1 MHQETY
7 TIRMISARAMA
18 VAATTKRVAMT
29 LLLAVL
35 TTATA
40 WANQSGYWTYSL
52 TTGGCNITGYTGSR
66 SVTNLT
72 IPKTLDGLDVLG
84 FSTGALTYKDEENNT
99 HYLPLTKISFYEDAK
114 VENMPYVQIA
124 SFQGV
129 NLIND
134 AGTTVAENTLPS
146 SMTEIGNAFKG
157 SGITKLTM
165 PGVTSIGNIA
175 FQGCNSLTEVTFKK
189 TATIGEY
196 SKAFSRIGSTCK
208 VTYPGPMTNWSAY
221 NVEYSPNLVVEG
233 TYNNK
238 KWQLGWCGDGW
249 SDGGVSDDDW
259 SGGGTEQYRNTSC
272 LYWTIDTDGNMTVDC
287 LQQDIILD
295 NYLSYQI
302 IKTKKWDKTKVKTL
316 TLSHVYHLGL
326 YWEGGNDVL
335 PNEFCDHSNLTT
347 VVINE
352 GLVQIGTNAF
362 GVDNLGVGCPAMKS
376 IVLPSSLTY
385 IKSEAFKGCE
395 VLEDIYFEGTGAQ
408 WSSVTN
414 WYNWNLGVPATCK
427 EHWRC
432 AVTFDANGHGTAP
445 ASQTNLWSNEAK
457 VTRPTD
463 LSAEGFVFKGWFT
476 DAACTTKWNFDTD
489 IVPGDMTLYAG
500 WATPCTATF
509 TASETTIEIPYG
521 QEWTDIS
528 VTVSSLYLGWF
539 QNEGQ
544 SVRIADA
551 VAVVPYRGD
560 ATSYLSLVSSAG
572 MIDAYKGAGEHKVGK
587 RMSEPLTAEGQSGT
601 LWVYIPKTTWDAA
614 AAGSYTQTLPYDAVF
629 LYNGVSPAET
639 YTYSLGSDAKVTV
652 RLTVPE
658 AMTLTFDANGGTGD
672 AMATLSTRKGINTTL
687 PACTYTA
694 PSGQTF
700 LCWNTAADGT
710 GTRYYAGQ
718 EYIFNASTTF
728 YAEWGGGYTI
738 DLTTATEQ
746 NITLGLSA
754 QLTMLNGYFIS
765 DANDMGLDVDL
776 DGVKD
781 VELEQEYDDVNDVMV
796 CKAKRLTN
804 PTQNYRFVLTTSGED
819 GEYGSVTFK
828 FVSEGA
834 TVEQPA
840 IELLYDDNGTY
851 NREHL
856 LTLKDGQLH
865 NLMLSE
871 RTLYR
876 DGYWNTL
883 CLPFNV
889 SDFTNTP
896 LEGFTVKEL
905 DTEGTYDGH
914 VTGIEGSTLYL
925 NFKDATSIEAGKPY
939 IMKKITEPATHSC
952 TATNG
957 TAGLFNNLNLGYE
970 KLVDGSTTTYW
981 RPAFSD
987 FVFCE
992 FHADKPVQATS
1003 YTLTTGNA
1011 NIYQNYSPAA
1021 WMLQAKVNEGDPWT
1035 KIDSRD
1041 TDDAMPDINH
1051 YTKTFTIQ
1059 HPGTYK
1065 YYRFEV
1071 TQTTG
1076 GEQICL
1082 SDLTLQEYVN
1092 LTNPVFHG
1100 VTVTAQAKDIP
1111 NPEHYSY
1118 DDPEYITVAV
1128 PGSVSFTGGKFC
1140 GTYDPTVIYNAE
1152 HNKYY
1157 LGDDNKLCWPET
1169 EGYSVKAFRAYFNLS
1184 PAPAGVRDFVLNFDG
1199 EENTTEIISTTNY
1212 TNFTNSDAWYDLSGR
1227 KLNGKPTAKGLY
1239 IHNGIK
1245 VVIK

>member
-1 MHQETY
+1 
-7 TIRMISARAMA
+7 MISARAMA
-18 VAATTKRVAMT
+18 VAATAKRVAMT

-40 WANQSGYWTYSL
+40 WSNQSGYWTYSL
-52 TTGGCNITGYTGSR
+52 TTGGCNITGYTGNT
-66 SVTNLT
+66 SVTTLT
-72 IPKTLDGLDVLG
+72 IPKTLDGHDVLG
-84 FSTGALTYKDEENNT
+84 FSKGALTYKDENNNT
-99 HYLPLTKISFYEDAK
+99 HYLPLTKIYFYEDAK
-114 VENMPYVQIA
+114 VENMPYVQSA

-134 AGTTVAENTLPS
+134 AGTTVAENTLPA

-165 PGVTSIGNIA
+165 PGVTSIGDIA

-238 KWQLGWCGDGW
+238 KWQFGWCGDGW
-249 SDGGVSDDDW
+249 SDDW
-259 SGGGTEQYRNTSC
+259 SEGGTEQYRNTSC

-287 LQQDIILD
+287 LQQDIILE

-302 IKTKKWDKTKVKTL
+302 IKTKKWDKTKVTTL

-326 YWEGGNDVL
+326 YWDGRNDVL

-352 GLVQIGTNAF
+352 GLVQIGVNAF
-362 GVDNLGVGCPAMKS
+362 GFADLDVGCPAMKS

-385 IKSEAFKGCE
+385 IESEAFVGCT
-395 VLEDIYFEGTGAQ
+395 VLEDIYFEGTKTQ
-408 WSSVTN
+408 WDNVEKA
-414 WYNWNLGVPATCK
+414 YNWNLSVPATCK

-432 AVTFDANGHGTAP
+432 TVTFDANGHGTAP
-445 ASQTNLWSNEAK
+445 AAQTNLWSNEGK
-457 VTRPTD
+457 VTKPAD
-463 LSAEGFVFKGWFT
+463 LSAEDFVFRGWFM

-509 TASETTIEIPYG
+509 KASETTIEIPYG
-521 QEWTDIS
+521 QEWTDIT
-528 VTVSSLYLGWF
+528 VTASSLNLGWF

-551 VAVVPYRGD
+551 VAVTPFIGSG
-560 ATSYLSLVSSAG
+560 ASSAFTFYDG
-572 MIDAYKGAGEHKVGK
+572 QRTIDASKGAGEHTVGN
-587 RMSEPLTAEGQSGT
+587 RVSEPLTAVGQSGT
-601 LWVYIPKTTWDAA
+601 LWVYIPKAAWDAA
-614 AAGSYTQTLPYDAVF
+614 AVGEYSQFLYYDAVF

-639 YTYSLGSDAKVTV
+639 YTYSLGSNAMVNV

-658 AMTLTFDANGGTGD
+658 AMTLIFAANGGTGD
-672 AMATLSTRKGINTTL
+672 AMAALTTRKGINTTL
-687 PACTYTA
+687 PASTFTA
-694 PSGQTF
+694 PTGQTF
-700 LCWNTAADGT
+700 LCWNTKADGT

-718 EYIFNASTTF
+718 EYIFNASTTL
-728 YAEWGGGYTI
+728 YAEWGDGYTI

-754 QLTMLNGYFIS
+754 QLTMLNGYFM
-765 DANDMGLDVDL
+765 NDGTMGLDVNL

-781 VELEQEYDDVNDVMV
+781 VEIAQKEVNEVMTASV
-796 CKAKRLTN
+796 KKLTSL
-804 PTQNYRFVLTTSGED
+804 TSNYRFVLTTSGEE

-834 TVEQPA
+834 TVEQPT
-840 IELLYDDNGTY
+840 IELLYDDMGTY

-871 RTLYR
+871 RTLYC

-889 SDFTNTP
+889 GSFTGTP

-939 IMKKITEPATHSC
+939 IVKKITESATHSY
-952 TATNG
+952 TATSG
-957 TAGLFNNLNLGYE
+957 TAGLNPNATLGYAN
-970 KLVDGSTTTYW
+970 LVDGSTTTYW
-981 RPAFSD
+981 YASFNGS
-987 FVFCE
+987 VFCE
-992 FHADKPVQATS
+992 FHADTPVQATVYS
-1003 YTLTTGNA
+1003 LTTGHVN
-1011 NIYQNYSPAA
+1011 NTNHNYSPAA
-1021 WMLQAKVNEGDPWT
+1021 WTLQAKVNEGDPWT
-1035 KIDSRD
+1035 TIDSRE
-1041 TDDAMPDINH
+1041 TDDAMPDISQ

-1071 TQTTG
+1071 TKNTG
-1076 GEQICL
+1076 GVSLCL
-1082 SDLTLQEYVN
+1082 SELTLQEYTNIV
-1092 LTNPVFHG
+1092 NPVFCG
-1100 VTVTAQAKDIP
+1100 VTVNPATEQIP

-1118 DDPEYITVAV
+1118 DAPEYITVAV
-1128 PGSVSFTGGKFC
+1128 PGSISFTGGKFC

-1169 EGYSVKAFRAYFNLS
+1169 EGYTVKAFRAYFDLS
-1184 PAPAGVRDFVLNFDG
+1184 PAPAGVRAFNLNFG
-1199 EENTTEIISTTNY
+1199 EGSQETGIVSLKSEVYSHPSEVWY
-1212 TNFTNSDAWYDLSGR
+1212 TLDGR
-1227 KLNGKPTAKGLY
+1227 KLSGKPTKKGLY
-1239 IHNGIK
+1239 INNGKK